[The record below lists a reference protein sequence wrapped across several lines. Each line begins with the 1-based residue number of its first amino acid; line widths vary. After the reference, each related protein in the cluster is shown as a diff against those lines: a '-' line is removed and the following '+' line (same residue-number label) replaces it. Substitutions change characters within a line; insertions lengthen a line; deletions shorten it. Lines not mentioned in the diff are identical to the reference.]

1 MRAIGWVVWLSA
13 AAQPV
18 NAAGQGIAG
27 TLSAPAERI
36 VQLTAGANLQSA
48 LDSAAPGDVI
58 ELPPGATFTGNYV
71 LPQKNGTAYIT
82 IRTAA
87 ADGQPSA
94 SERVTPAHSP
104 KLARIQSGNSQAAL
118 RTAAG
123 ARHWKLVLLEF
134 GPNQGGVGDI
144 ILLGDGSSAQSNL
157 DRVPSDLV
165 VDRCYIHG
173 DPARGQKRGIAL
185 NSASTTVI
193 GSYISDIKSTSQDAQ
208 AIAGWNGPGP
218 FLIENN
224 YLEASGENFMLGGAT
239 PGINGVVPSDVVFR
253 RNHVTRP
260 PSWRT
265 GGWSVKNLFELKNA
279 RRVLVEGNLF
289 ETHWQGAQAG
299 YAIVF
304 TPRGEGGAAP
314 WAVVEDVTFRYNVVR
329 NVAAVFNFLARDNN
343 GASGPLR
350 RVKIV
355 DNLFYGVDRAAWGG
369 NGLFLQV
376 GEGPAEI
383 SVEHNT
389 ILQTGNIITAYG
401 GTRQAPSAADRFV
414 FRDNIVLH
422 NTNGVIGTGLAI
434 GNDTLS
440 KYFPGAA
447 FYRNVL
453 AGGNASRYPPD
464 NSFPAVDWLW
474 DQFQN
479 VAEHDYRLRPGS
491 SLRQSGSDHRDM
503 GVSYTALTE
512 ALGASAAALLGLPE
526 TSPTVPPDPFRD
538 RTKGRPPAYIRPGS
552 ER

>member
-1 MRAIGWVVWLSA
+1 MRAIGWVVWLSV
-13 AAQPV
+13 AAQPL
-18 NAAGQGIAG
+18 NAAGQGVAG
-27 TLSAPAERI
+27 TLSAPQERI
-36 VQLTAGANLQSA
+36 VQLTAGANLQAA

-71 LPQKNGTAYIT
+71 LPQKNGTASIT
-82 IRTAA
+82 IRTAQ
-87 ADGQPSA
+87 ADGQPTA
-94 SERVTPAHSP
+94 NERVTPAHSP
-104 KLARIQSGNSQAAL
+104 KLARIQSGNSQSAL
-118 RTAAG
+118 RTAPG

-193 GSYISDIKSTSQDAQ
+193 GSYISDIKSASQDSQ

-260 PSWRT
+260 ASWRT

-314 WAVVEDVTFRYNVVR
+314 WAVVEDVTFRYNIVR

-389 ILQTGNIITAYG
+389 IIQTGNIITAYG

-414 FRDNIVLH
+414 FKDNIVLH
-422 NTNGVIGTGLAI
+422 NANGVIGTGLAV

-453 AGGNASRYPPD
+453 AGGNASRYPSD

-479 VAEHDYRLRPGS
+479 AAEHDYRLRPGS
-491 SLRQSGSDHRDM
+491 SLRQSGSDNRDV
-503 GVSYTALTE
+503 GVSYTALSE
-512 ALGASAAALLGLPE
+512 ALGASAAALVGLPE
-526 TSPTVPPDPFRD
+526 TSPTTPPDRFRD
-538 RTKGRPPAYIRPGS
+538 RTKGRPPTYIRPGGS
-552 ER
+552 Q